1 MQVKKNSCGKSF
13 RWHNSIGQ
21 MAHSMAFFHDIF
33 ELYVN
38 SHMYGIASVNASR
51 SEMGVV

>member
-1 MQVKKNSCGKSF
+1 MQVKKKSCGKSF
-13 RWHNSIGQ
+13 RWHNSIEQ
-21 MAHSMAFFHDIF
+21 MAHSMAFFHDTF

-38 SHMYGIASVNASR
+38 SHMYGIDVNASK

>member
-1 MQVKKNSCGKSF
+1 MQVKKIHVENHLDG
-13 RWHNSIGQ
+13 IEQ